1 MAIMTTQSFQSL
13 RSMSNRPTRPSA
25 APTLKDLA
33 RLAGV
38 SPITA
43 SRALHRPEL
52 VAEATRTRVAQAV
65 EQSGYVPNSL
75 AGGLTSRQ
83 TRLVAAIVPSMG
95 HSLFSDMLDALVT
108 SLASERYE
116 TTLGISRYDP
126 EHEETWLAA
135 MLSRRPEGVVLTGTE
150 HTARAR
156 RLLLNADIPVV
167 ELWDYTPHPLDVII
181 GFSQEDAGRAAFRHL
196 AACGYQRPAI
206 LRSDDSRAHR
216 RAQGFLRAAAETG
229 APEPVQIVF
238 PEDSP
243 QAGRG
248 RDAFSALRAQAPQTD
263 AVFCSSD
270 ALAQGVLAQ
279 AHALGLQVPR
289 QLGVL
294 GFGDQALAADAIPA
308 LSTVKVDGAYIG
320 RLGAAALIA
329 RMRGDSVAPAQD
341 VGFEVIA
348 RASTR
353 APAAQPPRPN

>member
-1 MAIMTTQSFQSL
+1 
-13 RSMSNRPTRPSA
+13 MSNRISRSA
-25 APTLKDLA
+25 SAPTLKDLA

-52 VAEATRTRVAQAV
+52 VAEATRARVAQAV

-83 TRLVAAIVPSMG
+83 TRLVAAIVPSVG
-95 HSLFSDMLDALVT
+95 HSLFSDMLDALIT
-108 SLASERYE
+108 TLAMERYE
-116 TTLGISRYDP
+116 TTLGVSSYDP

-135 MLSRRPEGVVLTGTE
+135 MLSRRPDGVVLTGTE
-150 HTARAR
+150 HTARTR

-167 ELWDYTPHPLDVII
+167 ELWDYTPHPLDVAI

-196 AACGYQRPAI
+196 AACGYRRPAI
-206 LRSDDSRAHR
+206 LRADDSRANR
-216 RAQGFLRAAAETG
+216 RAQGFARAAAEVG

-238 PEDSP
+238 PERSP

-248 RDAFSALRAQAPQTD
+248 REALSALRTQAPDAD

-270 ALAQGVLAQ
+270 ALAQGVLAH
-279 AHALGLQVPR
+279 AHALGLEVPQ

-294 GFGDQALAADAIPA
+294 GFGDQALAVDSIPA

-320 RLGAAALIA
+320 RLGAQALIA
-329 RMRGDSVAPAQD
+329 RMCGTTVISAQD

-353 APAAQPPRPN
+353 VALGRSRSKA

>member
-1 MAIMTTQSFQSL
+1 
-13 RSMSNRPTRPSA
+13 MSDRFSRTSSP
-25 APTLKDLA
+25 PTLKDLA

-52 VAEATRTRVAQAV
+52 VAEATRARVAQAV
-65 EQSGYVPNSL
+65 EQSGYVSNSL

-83 TRLVAAIVPSMG
+83 TRLVAAIVPSVG
-95 HSLFSDMLDALVT
+95 HSLFSDMLDALIT
-108 SLASERYE
+108 ALAAERYE
-116 TTLGISRYDP
+116 TTLGVSSYDP

-135 MLSRRPEGVVLTGTE
+135 MLSRRPDGVVLTGTE

-167 ELWDYTPHPLDVII
+167 ELWDYTPHPLDVAI

-196 AACGYQRPAI
+196 AACGYKRPAI
-206 LRSDDSRAHR
+206 LRADDSRAYR
-216 RAQGFLRAAAETG
+216 RAQGFLRAAAEVG
-229 APEPVQIVF
+229 ALEPVQIVF
-238 PEDSP
+238 PERSP

-248 RDAFSALRAQAPQTD
+248 REALGALKARAPDAD

-270 ALAQGVLAQ
+270 ALAQGVLAH
-279 AHALGLQVPR
+279 AHTLELKVP
-289 QLGVL
+289 QQFGVL
-294 GFGDQALAADAIPA
+294 GFGDQALAVDSIPA

-329 RMRGDSVAPAQD
+329 RMRGATVTSAQD

-353 APAAQPPRPN
+353 VIAPFG

>member
-1 MAIMTTQSFQSL
+1 MSDRTS
-13 RSMSNRPTRPSA
+13 RSSSP
-25 APTLKDLA
+25 PTLKDLA

-52 VAEATRTRVAQAV
+52 VAEATRARVAQAV

-83 TRLVAAIVPSMG
+83 TRLVAAIVPSVG
-95 HSLFSDMLDALVT
+95 HSLFSDMLDALIT
-108 SLASERYE
+108 SLAAERYE
-116 TTLGISRYDP
+116 TTLGVSSYDP

-135 MLSRRPEGVVLTGTE
+135 MLSRRPDGVVLTGTE
-150 HTARAR
+150 HTARTR

-167 ELWDYTPHPLDVII
+167 ELWDYTPHPLDVAI

-196 AACGYQRPAI
+196 AACGYRRPAV
-206 LRSDDSRAHR
+206 LRADDSRASR
-216 RAQGFLRAAAETG
+216 RAQGFLRAAAEAG

-238 PEDSP
+238 PERSP

-248 RDAFSALRAQAPQTD
+248 REALGALRAKAPDAD

-270 ALAQGVLAQ
+270 ALAQGVLAH
-279 AHALGLQVPR
+279 AHALGLQVP
-289 QLGVL
+289 QQFGVL
-294 GFGDQALAADAIPA
+294 GFGDQALAVDAHPA
-308 LSTVKVDGAYIG
+308 LSTVRVDGAHIG
-320 RLGAAALIA
+320 RRGAEALIA
-329 RMRGDSVAPAQD
+329 RMRGSAAPPALD
-341 VGFEVIA
+341 VGFELIV

-353 APAAQPPRPN
+353 SGIRSRDS

>member
-1 MAIMTTQSFQSL
+1 
-13 RSMSNRPTRPSA
+13 MSNRPSRTSS

-52 VAEATRTRVAQAV
+52 VAEATRARVAQAV

-83 TRLVAAIVPSMG
+83 TRLVAAIVPSIG
-95 HSLFSDMLDALVT
+95 HSLFSDMLDALIT
-108 SLASERYE
+108 ALAAERYE

-135 MLSRRPEGVVLTGTE
+135 MLGRRPDGVVLTGTE
-150 HTARAR
+150 HTARTR
-156 RLLLNADIPVV
+156 RLLLNANIPVV
-167 ELWDYTPHPLDVII
+167 ELWDYTPHPLDVAI
-181 GFSQEDAGRAAFRHL
+181 GFSQEDAGRAALRHL
-196 AACGYQRPAI
+196 LACGYSRPAI
-206 LRSDDSRAHR
+206 LRSDDSRAQR
-216 RAQGFLRAAAETG
+216 RGQGFLRAAAEAG
-229 APEPVQIVF
+229 APTPAQIVF
-238 PEDSP
+238 PEGSP

-248 RDAFSALRAQAPQTD
+248 REALDALRMQAPDAD

-270 ALAQGVLAQ
+270 ALAQGVLAH
-279 AHALGLQVPR
+279 AHALGLAIPR
-289 QLGVL
+289 QFGVL
-294 GFGDQALAADAIPA
+294 GFGDQALAVDSIPA

-320 RLGAAALIA
+320 RLGAEALIA
-329 RMRGDSVAPAQD
+329 RMHGAPAAPAND

-353 APAAQPPRPN
+353 HRP

>member
-1 MAIMTTQSFQSL
+1 
-13 RSMSNRPTRPSA
+13 MSHRMPRNAA

-52 VAEATRTRVAQAV
+52 VAEATRARVAQAV

-83 TRLVAAIVPSMG
+83 TRLVAAIVPSVG
-95 HSLFSDMLDALVT
+95 HSLFSDLLDALIT
-108 SLASERYE
+108 GLAAQRYE

-126 EHEETWLAA
+126 EHEEAWLGA

-167 ELWDYTPHPLDVII
+167 ELWDYTPHPMDVAI
-181 GFSQEDAGRAAFRHL
+181 GFSQEDVGRAAFRHL
-196 AACGYQRPAI
+196 TACGYRRPAL
-206 LRSDDSRAHR
+206 LRSDDSRAGR
-216 RAQGFLRAAAETG
+216 RAQGFLRAAAEAE
-229 APEPVQIVF
+229 APVPEQIVF
-238 PEDSP
+238 SEDSP

-248 RDAFSALRAQAPQTD
+248 REALAALRARAPDAD

-270 ALAQGVLAQ
+270 ALALGVLAQ
-279 AHALGLQVPR
+279 AQALGLQVPTR
-289 QLGVL
+289 FGVL
-294 GFGDQALAADAIPA
+294 GFGDQALATDAIPA

-320 RLGAAALIA
+320 RLGAEALIA
-329 RMRGDSVAPAQD
+329 RMHGGAAPPAHD

-353 APAAQPPRPN
+353 TG

>member
-1 MAIMTTQSFQSL
+1 MSQ
-13 RSMSNRPTRPSA
+13 RSSRPST

-43 SRALHRPEL
+43 SRALQRPEL
-52 VAEATRTRVAQAV
+52 VAEATRARVAQAV

-108 SLASERYE
+108 SLAAERYE

-150 HTARAR
+150 HTARTR

-206 LRSDDSRAHR
+206 LRSDDSRAQR
-216 RAQGFLRAAAETG
+216 RALGFARAAAETG
-229 APEPVQIVF
+229 APAPAEVVF

-248 RDAFSALRAQAPQTD
+248 REALRALLAQAPDAD

-320 RLGAAALIA
+320 RLGATALIA
-329 RMRGDSVAPAQD
+329 RMRGDSVPAAQD

-348 RASTR
+348 RASTLAPTAR
-353 APAAQPPRPN
+353 AARHN